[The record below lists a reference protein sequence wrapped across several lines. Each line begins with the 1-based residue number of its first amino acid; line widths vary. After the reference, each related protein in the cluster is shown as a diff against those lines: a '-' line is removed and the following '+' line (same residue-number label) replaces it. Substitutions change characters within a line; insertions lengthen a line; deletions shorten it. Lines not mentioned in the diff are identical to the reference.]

1 MPDSTTLKPNQ
12 DDINLAV
19 MMHVGGIFFN
29 FIPSLVIYLAFADN
43 KPWLKEEAKDALNFE
58 LTTMIY
64 YFVAGILVFVAIGL
78 LLLPLLWIGNVIL
91 TIFGVIN
98 VYSGKRANFPFVIK
112 FLR

>member
-1 MPDSTTLKPNQ
+1 MSNTNLPTPTREE
-12 DDINLAV
+12 INLAV
-19 MMHVGGIFFN
+19 LMHIGGIFFN
-29 FIPSLVIYLAFADN
+29 FIPSLIVYLAFADN

-64 YFVAGILVFVAIGL
+64 YFIAGILVFVAIGL

-91 TIFGVIN
+91 TFIGIIN
-98 VYSGKRANFPFVIK
+98 VYSGKKSNLPFVIK